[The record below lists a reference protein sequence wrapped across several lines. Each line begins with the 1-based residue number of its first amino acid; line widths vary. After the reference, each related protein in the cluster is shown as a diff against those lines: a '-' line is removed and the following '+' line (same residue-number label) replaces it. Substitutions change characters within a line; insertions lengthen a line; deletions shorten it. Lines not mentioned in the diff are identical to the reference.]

1 MIKGKP
7 GIITGLVK
15 NECVSAH
22 GIAKNDSDI
31 YVMSETAFKIFE
43 LKK

>member
-7 GIITGLVK
+7 GIITGLDK
-15 NECVSAH
+15 NGCVSNN

-31 YVMSETAFKIFE
+31 YVMSEAAFKIFE